1 MVQDGREACISRRL
15 NATLRATPA
24 ESNGRVDQP
33 SQLPPRRLR
42 RARGVHHVLEADDPA
57 ARNTPSSLASG
68 FPLITDTAA
77 RLDVA
82 KVRKLREHGVK
93 TVFRYYS
100 HLPPSLVG
108 KDLQPEEAKIIIGEG
123 LSIGSVFQHYNNCFR
138 TFENNWGKEDAEQAL
153 RQAEAAGQPEGS
165 AIYFGVDADWP
176 YQQLRD
182 PILKY
187 FDDVKRAFEGSGIAV
202 GIYSNGCIC
211 NAVRE
216 KGSASYFWLSG
227 STGHSG
233 TQAFYNTGA
242 WSMFQNALDIT
253 PPEVGFGIDTNIANP
268 ATQRLF
274 RPVDRQG
281 LHHPAPTASRR
292 RRPSSPPAPSCGST
306 PEIRAGSQSRRG
318 LARHRS
324 ARTTT
329 SASSSL
335 RRLGESSHRKAA
347 PAAHAHRHRLDPHR
361 SARPHGPLPR
371 QHLQLRPLRR
381 AHGRQRHHQ
390 IPELR
395 PGTSRL
401 RWAGALRRG
410 RRATEL
416 AAA

>member
-1 MVQDGREACISRRL
+1 MGLLTSRRSFL
-15 NATLRATPA
+15 LAGSAAVAACTTSSKPIPAGPSIPAPVTP
-24 ESNGRVDQP
+24 
-33 SQLPPRRLR
+33 
-42 RARGVHHVLEADDPA
+42 PA
-57 ARNTPSSLASG
+57 SLASG

-108 KDLQPEEAKIIIGEG
+108 KDLQPEEARIIIGEG

-182 PILKY
+182 PVLKY

-211 NAVRE
+211 NAVRSA
-216 KGSASYFWLSG
+216 GTASYFWLSG

-242 WSMFQNALDIT
+242 WTMFQNALDIV

-268 ATQRLF
+268 TTRGYIGQWTNTGTTIQSHGVPATQAVFAARNFIRVATEVRQDINPAAASLAPL
-274 RPVDRQG
+274 RKDLNVRVLETSGDWVKIVTQEGGPRGATPTVTGWVQAAALAPMDRFPDNTSNYG
-281 LHHPAPTASRR
+281 LCNAPTIVSDTTKYQ
-292 RRPSSPPAPSCGST
+292 SC
-306 PEIRAGSQSRRG
+306 ERA
-318 LARHRS
+318 
-324 ARTTT
+324 
-329 SASSSL
+329 
-335 RRLGESSHRKAA
+335 
-347 PAAHAHRHRLDPHR
+347 
-361 SARPHGPLPR
+361 
-371 QHLQLRPLRR
+371 
-381 AHGRQRHHQ
+381 
-390 IPELR
+390 
-395 PGTSRL
+395 TSRL
-401 RWAGALRRG
+401 R
-410 RRATEL
+410 
-416 AAA
+416 